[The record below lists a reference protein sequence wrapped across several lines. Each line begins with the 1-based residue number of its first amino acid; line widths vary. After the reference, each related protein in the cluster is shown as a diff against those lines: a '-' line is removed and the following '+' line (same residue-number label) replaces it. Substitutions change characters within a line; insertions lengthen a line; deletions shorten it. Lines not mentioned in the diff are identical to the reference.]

1 MPITIDQVDVEV
13 LPPAAAPASGAP
25 AETAPSALEEIQ
37 RLLQLRAERATR
49 IRAH

>member
-13 LPPAAAPASGAP
+13 LPPAASPTSP
-25 AETAPSALEEIQ
+25 SPTESALPSLDEIQ